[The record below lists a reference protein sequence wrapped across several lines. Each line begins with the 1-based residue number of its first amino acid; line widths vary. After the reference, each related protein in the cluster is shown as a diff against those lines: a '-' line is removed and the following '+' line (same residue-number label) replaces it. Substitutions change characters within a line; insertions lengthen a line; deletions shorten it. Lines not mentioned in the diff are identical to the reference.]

1 MDFKIKRLSWIILV
15 SLITFLQTWKEETE
29 DLVSAWKEGRETQAA
44 IAGFEDR
51 RGPRAK
57 ECGEALRAEKSN
69 KVDSPS
75 ESPERTSPANTVI

>member
-1 MDFKIKRLSWIILV
+1 M
-15 SLITFLQTWKEETE
+15 SLITTFLQTWKEETE
-29 DLVSAWKEGRETQAA
+29 DLVFQLKEGRETQAA
-44 IAGFEDR
+44 IAGFEGR

-75 ESPERTSPANTVI
+75 ESPERTRPSHNTVIHPG